1 MAEQKI
7 TLTVANDKLNLNV
20 DSEEERFFREAEKE
34 IEETLMSYFAKY
46 PKMPLEKAMRYAL
59 VGAVVSKLR
68 KEGKDSELEKDLDRL
83 HSDLDDVLLKHS

>member
-34 IEETLMSYFAKY
+34 IEDTLTRYFARY
-46 PKMPLEKAMRYAL
+46 PKMSLETAMRYTL
-59 VGAVVSKLR
+59 LSAVVSKLK
-68 KEGKDSELEKDLDRL
+68 KEGKDSELEKDLDKL

>member
-1 MAEQKI
+1 MAELKI

-68 KEGKDSELEKDLDRL
+68 KEGKDSELEKDLDKL